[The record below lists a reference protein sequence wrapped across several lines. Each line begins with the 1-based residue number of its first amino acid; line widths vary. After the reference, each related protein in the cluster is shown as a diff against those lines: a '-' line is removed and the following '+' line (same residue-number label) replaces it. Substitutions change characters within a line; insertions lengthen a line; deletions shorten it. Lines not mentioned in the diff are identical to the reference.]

1 MQLTVE
7 EVKERL
13 RRLDEVSLLELLALN
28 SDDLVTSFSELIED
42 CYEQLLDEVDWDE
55 NE

>member
-13 RRLDEVSLLELLALN
+13 RRLDEVSLLELLSIN

-42 CYEQLLDEVDWDE
+42 CYEQLLVEVDWDE